1 MSINRDFSK
10 IIETARDHYESIKAD
25 LPNAKDRVEHIR
37 LSSLAQEAQNLLT
50 DLATFEIGLVY
61 SHTNNTDAY
70 IEERIAA
77 ANNELT
83 VNVETGEILDGFD
96 LPEFISPYNP
106 KLHTGLTDP
115 HPL

>member
-1 MSINRDFSK
+1 MNLGRDFSK
-10 IIETARDHYESIKAD
+10 IIETARAHYESVKAD

-50 DLATFEIGLVY
+50 DLVTFEVGLVY

-70 IEERIAA
+70 IEGRIAA

-83 VNVETGEILDGFD
+83 VNLETGEILDGFEM
-96 LPEFISPYNP
+96 PEFRSPYNP
-106 KLHTGLTDP
+106 KNL
-115 HPL
+115 

>member
-1 MSINRDFSK
+1 MTTGRDFSK
-10 IIETARDHYESIKAD
+10 IIETARSHYESVKAD

-37 LSSLAQEAQNLLT
+37 LSSLAQEAQNLVT

-61 SHTNNTDAY
+61 SHTSNTDAY

-83 VNVETGEILDGFD
+83 VNVDTGEILDGFE
-96 LPEFISPYNP
+96 LPEFKSPYNP
-106 KLHTGLTDP
+106 RNL
-115 HPL
+115 

>member
-1 MSINRDFSK
+1 MHQSRDLGQ
-10 IIETARDHYESIKAD
+10 IIETARTHYESIRAD

-50 DLATFEIGLVY
+50 DLTTFEIGLVY

-77 ANNELT
+77 ANNEL
-83 VNVETGEILDGFD
+83 VANIETGEILDGFE
-96 LPEFISPYNP
+96 LPEFRSPYNP
-106 KLHTGLTDP
+106 RNL
-115 HPL
+115 